1 MFFLDKLDIKDP
13 MLRENFIFLVVG
25 IMLGVIFN
33 IVMGSICSKG
43 DKGEGKTGDNES
55 DWEDDSEDEA
65 NSNANVVQSPEKDKA
80 LFQQFPCDDIK
91 MMLAVRTD
99 LGMTKGKI
107 GA

>member
-1 MFFLDKLDIKDP
+1 MSFIENFDIKDP
-13 MLRENFIFLVVG
+13 MLKENFIFLVVG
-25 IMLGVIFN
+25 VMLGVIFN
-33 IVMGSICSKG
+33 IVIGFIC
-43 DKGEGKTGDNES
+43 DKEGKGGGKTAENES

-65 NSNANVVQSPEKDKA
+65 NSNANVEQSPEKDKA
-80 LFQQFPCDDIK
+80 LFQRFPCDDIK